1 VAISLKPL
9 SIRATMRRLAQE
21 GHSGRLVV
29 GAGAAELCVW
39 WLDGAPIAARAA
51 DEAVA
56 LLRRW
61 ERTGRVT
68 PGVAA
73 LRAAATRGDV
83 EALYALAPSV
93 ERARQRDERFLE
105 VLARVSRAPTT
116 PTFEVGR
123 APPHG
128 DVLLD
133 LDALAVLDRA
143 AAIGDAARRT
153 LAVGHLKAGSH
164 ADDGIAAAVAR
175 AAAEPTTVQALAE
188 RLDAEPWTALAWLDA
203 WTERGWFTAVREDG
217 PEPSS
222 RHEAFSG
229 SLDKQRGGDR
239 SAFLLDA
246 EDEDRLELTED
257 STTDSHLSAPS
268 TAATALGQAEIRRHL
283 VAINVTIDALR
294 RDLPTLDAGVALQ
307 RVQARPLLHGAKL
320 DDAGHLP
327 TDWVLQA
334 ARRSPR
340 GLSQARSDLDAFL
353 DALEGLLPADRGRW
367 ATLLASARRAPPR

>member
-1 VAISLKPL
+1 MAISLKPL

-51 DEAVA
+51 DEAAA
-56 LLRRW
+56 LLHRW
-61 ERTGRVT
+61 ERTRRVNA
-68 PGVAA
+68 GVAA
-73 LRAAATRGDV
+73 LRAAAARGDT
-83 EALYALAPSV
+83 ETLYALAPTV
-93 ERARQRDERFLE
+93 DRARHRDERFLE

-133 LDALAVLDRA
+133 LEPLAVLERA
-143 AAIGDAARRT
+143 AAIADAARRT
-153 LAVGHLKAGSH
+153 LAARQLIAGAP
-164 ADDGIAAAVAR
+164 ADDPMAVDIQR
-175 AAAEPTTVQALAE
+175 ISGSPTGVQALCE
-188 RLDAEPWTALAWLDA
+188 SLDAEPWTALAWLDA
-203 WTERGWFTAVREDG
+203 WVQRGWLVAVHGESRDDEA
-217 PEPSS
+217 
-222 RHEAFSG
+222 RHEAFAG
-229 SLDKQRGGDR
+229 VMDKQRGGER

-268 TAATALGQAEIRRHL
+268 TASTALGQAEIRRH
-283 VAINVTIDALR
+283 VGAINQTLDRLRREVPGLDFAVALR
-294 RDLPTLDAGVALQ
+294 RVSGRSLLAGA
-307 RVQARPLLHGAKL
+307 AFDGE
-320 DDAGHLP
+320 GHLP
-327 TDWVLQA
+327 VEWVLQA

-340 GLSQARSDLDAFL
+340 GLTDARADLDAFL
-353 DALEGLLPADRGRW
+353 DAIAEQLPAERGRW
-367 ATLLASARRAPPR
+367 ATLLASARHKPLP

>member
-1 VAISLKPL
+1 MAISLKPL
-9 SIRATMRRLAQE
+9 SVRATMRRLAQE

-83 EALYALAPSV
+83 DALYALAPAV
-93 ERARQRDERFLE
+93 DRARQRDERFLE

-116 PTFEVGR
+116 PTFDIGR

-133 LDALAVLDRA
+133 LDPLAVLDRA
-143 AAIGDAARRT
+143 AAIADAARRT
-153 LAVGHLKAGSH
+153 LALAQL
-164 ADDGIAAAVAR
+164 R
-175 AAAEPTTVQALAE
+175 AAEPADDPLAAHVQTSAREPTPVQALAE

-203 WTERGWFTAVREDG
+203 WTERGWFAALHTQGDDQA
-217 PEPSS
+217 S
-222 RHEAFSG
+222 RHEAFAG
-229 SLDKQRGGDR
+229 ALDKKRGGDK

-257 STTDSHLSAPS
+257 TTTDSHLSAPS

-283 VAINVTIDALR
+283 DAINAALVGLAR
-294 RDLPTLDAGVALQ
+294 EFPTLDAAAALD
-307 RVQARPLLHGAKL
+307 RVQSRPLLHGAKL
-320 DDAGHLP
+320 TEAGHLP
-327 TDWVLQA
+327 VDWVLQA

-340 GLSQARSDLDAFL
+340 GLSQARGDLDAFL
-353 DALEGLLPADRGRW
+353 DALEALMPPERGRW
-367 ATLLASARRAPPR
+367 ATWIASARRAAKS